1 MARPMDTVI
10 LGKRRGQRPRSN
22 HWLAPGDAGAA
33 GAGDLLALGKE
44 AAAGA
49 ASGLLAVA
57 PDEDS
62 SCPISIHVK
71 SPYQPKVRR

>member
-10 LGKRRGQRPRSN
+10 LGKRHGQRPRSN

-49 ASGLLAVA
+49 ASGLLAVT
-57 PDEDS
+57 PDEGS
-62 SCPISIHVK
+62 GCPISIHVK